1 MMQIEFLTG
10 EGCSMMQ
17 SEKVK
22 KALDAVE
29 EACGHCAVC
38 SPDCPLAISKRA
50 LTGLLYD
57 LKQME
62 GAPESECS

>member
-1 MMQIEFLTG
+1 
-10 EGCSMMQ
+10 MMQ

-22 KALDAVE
+22 RAVE
-29 EACGHCAVC
+29 AVEAACGHCAVC
-38 SPDCPLAISKRA
+38 SPDCPIAIAKRA

-62 GAPESECS
+62 SSSEENSCSC

>member
-1 MMQIEFLTG
+1 
-10 EGCSMMQ
+10 MMQ

-22 KALDAVE
+22 RALDAVE
-29 EACGHCAVC
+29 DACGHCAVC
-38 SPDCPLAISKRA
+38 SPDCPIAIAKRA

-62 GAPESECS
+62 GAPPEDSCSC